1 MTWDFEPSF
10 DISLIL
16 RSLTTKFKSLLAIM
30 LAVAT
35 SFFARTAISQSYI
48 IGGPSQ
54 SSRPST
60 PGTASGSGASLT
72 APTPF
77 TPSFPVGLWKVQS
90 AQHKVTS
97 KRVSIWT
104 FDKRGA
110 DMERLGPA
118 AKERT
123 IEVLKSE
130 VHFKHNLS
138 LVANSRSLLQASALG
153 RLRHPSILGDSH
165 RGNN

>member
-1 MTWDFEPSF
+1 
-10 DISLIL
+10 
-16 RSLTTKFKSLLAIM
+16 M

-130 VHFKHNLS
+130 VHFKQNLS
-138 LVANSRSLLQASALG
+138 LATDSQSLLQASALG
-153 RLRHPSILGDSH
+153 RLRHPSILGDTYL
-165 RGNN
+165 GNN